1 MCNLRAAGDLES
13 AQAAAD
19 VQQPSSELGL
29 QILGD
34 EWRRVALS
42 YQAKVHRVAI
52 IILKAIFIGLGRDE
66 QIVDEVQTI
75 ASLDTGLQG
84 CSRRLEKPV
93 PVPSRRTG

>member
-1 MCNLRAAGDLES
+1 MTLNLLKQRQMS
-13 AQAAAD
+13 SSQ
-19 VQQPSSELGL
+19 VQSWGL